1 MMICS
6 AETSMTGVC
15 RGRRPDIIHK
25 PLKYIL
31 KKLLTL
37 IIALLLISIIV
48 FLAFSVL
55 PADASIVKLGQN
67 ATPERIAA
75 LRAEMGLDQ
84 PVLVRYIQWLGAA
97 VRGDFGTSYQYT
109 GTRVVDLAGGRLGT
123 SAVLSVL
130 SFLMVVFVSIPVGI
144 FAARRR
150 SAPAR
155 AAVTTV
161 IHITMGV
168 PSFFLGV
175 LITWLFSLILR
186 WFTIGRYISPAE
198 SLSQSIAYLVFPA
211 VAIALPKIAM
221 TVKFLVSSI
230 RSELHK
236 DYVRTAYAKGCSR
249 SRVFYG
255 HVLKNSLVP
264 VITFMGIIIAEIVAG
279 SIVVEKVFSVPG
291 IGLMLVTAIT
301 NRDYP
306 VVEAAVLLI
315 AVVVIVINF
324 LVDVIYKLID
334 PRVEI

>member
-1 MMICS
+1 M
-6 AETSMTGVC
+6 
-15 RGRRPDIIHK
+15 
-25 PLKYIL
+25 KYIL

-55 PADASIVKLGQN
+55 PADASIAKLGTN

-75 LRAEMGLDQ
+75 LRAQMGLDQ
-84 PVLVRYIQWLGAA
+84 PVLVRYFNWLSGA
-97 VRGDFGTSYQYT
+97 VRGDFGESYQYT
-109 GTRVVDLAGGRLGT
+109 GTTVLSLLGSRLGT
-123 SAVLSVL
+123 SAVLSVVSL
-130 SFLMVVFVSIPVGI
+130 ILVVFISIPVGI
-144 FAARRR
+144 FAAKRR
-150 SAPAR
+150 SVPGR
-155 AAVTTV
+155 AAVTAV
-161 IHITMGV
+161 VHITMGV

-175 LITWLFSLILR
+175 LITYLFSLVLH
-186 WFTIGRYISPAE
+186 WFTIGQYVPP
-198 SLSQSIAYLVFPA
+198 SQDFRSSVSYLFFPA

-221 TVKFLVSSI
+221 TVKFLISSI

-249 SRVFYG
+249 NGVFYG

-291 IGLMLVTAIT
+291 IGMLLVTAIT

-306 VVEAAVLLI
+306 VVEAVVLLI
-315 AVVVIVINF
+315 AVVVIVVNF
-324 LVDVIYKLID
+324 LVDVIYKMID

>member
-1 MMICS
+1 MHHCS
-6 AETSMTGVC
+6 GIYNL
-15 RGRRPDIIHK
+15 R
-25 PLKYIL
+25 YIL

-37 IIALLLISIIV
+37 IIALLLISFVV

-55 PADASIVKLGQN
+55 PADASIAKLGQN

-75 LRAEMGLDQ
+75 LRAEMGLDK
-84 PVLVRYIQWLGAA
+84 PVLVQYANWLSGA
-97 VRGDFGTSYQYT
+97 VKGDFGTSYQYT
-109 GTRVVDLAGGRLGT
+109 GTRVTDLVGGRIGT
-123 SAVLSVL
+123 SAVLSIL
-130 SFLMVVFVSIPVGI
+130 SLLLVVFISIPAGI

-150 SAPAR
+150 SAPGR

-168 PSFFLGV
+168 PSFFLGL
-175 LITWLFSLILR
+175 LITYLFSLILR
-186 WFTIGRYISPAE
+186 WFTIGQYSSPSE
-198 SLSQSIAYLVFPA
+198 NFLGSIHYLIFPA
-211 VAIALPKIAM
+211 VAISLPKIAM
-221 TVKFLVSSI
+221 TVKFLVTSI

-264 VITFMGIIIAEIVAG
+264 VITFMGIVIAEIVAG

-291 IGLMLVTAIT
+291 IGMLLVTAIT

-306 VVEAAVLLI
+306 VVEAVVLLI

-324 LVDVIYKLID
+324 LVDVIYQIID
-334 PRVEI
+334 PRVKL